1 MRKWARNLLV
11 LITLV
16 LAACGPAMK
25 PATDEKTASG
35 EIFIL
40 ALPRIVIDF
49 DAGGNPSILGMKLE
63 DAGRLFGA
71 DISGQKLNEFYVDW
85 MAAANVQHIEM
96 RQTGDGL
103 ALLANGQP
111 LPHIAWD
118 DASLQAASGLAALFN
133 VDSQS
138 LELIKKLLPITRR
151 LGLDVVATFPLRPD
165 AKAIALADA
174 SVAMAKA
181 KPEQA
186 PATAIVQFEIKY
198 DERGIPA
205 ILGISAQDLL
215 TLGINAPLALNMDAV
230 HAVQARNIQH
240 IELRTKPDGLFVY
253 VNGAPLP
260 NLVWDNALLISAAD
274 VYSQMNPGSSDQE
287 KQTVG
292 FVKQFIPT
300 LDNMDIAILVH
311 FPLASGAQAIPAK
324 IH

>member
-1 MRKWARNLLV
+1 MS
-11 LITLV
+11 
-16 LAACGPAMK
+16 
-25 PATDEKTASG
+25 PATDSKTPSG
-35 EIFIL
+35 EIFLL

-49 DAGGNPSILGMKLE
+49 DADGNPGTLGMKLE

-71 DISGQKLNEFYVDW
+71 DMSGMRLNKYYVDW
-85 MAAANVQHIEM
+85 MTAANVQHIEM

-111 LPHIAWD
+111 LPHVAWD
-118 DASLQAASGLAALFN
+118 DASLQQASDLAALFN

-138 LELIKKLLPITRR
+138 LALVKKLLPIMRR
-151 LGLDVVATFPLRPD
+151 LGLDVVAKFPLRPD
-165 AKAIALADA
+165 AKAIALADPA
-174 SVAMAKA
+174 VVMAKA

-198 DERGIPA
+198 DEHGVPA

-215 TLGINAPLALNMDAV
+215 ALGIEAPLALHMDYV
-230 HAVQARNIQH
+230 RSLQARNIQH
-240 IELRTKPDGLFVY
+240 LELRTKPDGLFLY
-253 VNGAPLP
+253 VNGNPLP
-260 NLVWDNALLISAAD
+260 NLVWDNALLTSAAD
-274 VYSQMNPGSSDQE
+274 VYGQMNPGGSDQE
-287 KQTVG
+287 KQAVG

-311 FPLASGAQAIPAK
+311 FPLAAGAQPIPAK